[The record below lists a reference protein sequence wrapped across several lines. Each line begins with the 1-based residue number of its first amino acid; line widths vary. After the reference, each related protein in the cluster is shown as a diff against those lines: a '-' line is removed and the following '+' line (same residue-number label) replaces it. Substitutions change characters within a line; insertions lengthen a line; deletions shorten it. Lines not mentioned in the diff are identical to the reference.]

1 MNVTL
6 FFAACGV
13 LLMIIVFHPTDVLR
27 FHSSREA
34 RGRHS
39 ETVSSD
45 ENVDI
50 VVEVSEELFRNLQGG
65 DQKEIPVAREKLR
78 VELLKL
84 RMKRLQRNKM
94 LVKTVSNEESEKKFE
109 NLASEQ
115 SKVFT
120 PMPNYGQQL
129 LRTAFGDALQSKK
142 EEILITHRMK
152 ISTSK
157 QVHKTHKEVTATDAN
172 KLSMQTTKR
181 TLSPTKPAMKHTT
194 SKLQPKESKLL
205 STRPEIRYKKPT
217 LLSTTSDL
225 QPEQPEP
232 RKSNISRDVTKFET
246 SEPKAACIIPKLNP
260 FDKTAMKYIKDVGT
274 HVCNGVDHAVV
285 KDGVLKVKA
294 SNARDALI
302 RYIRRKKNDDFQLE
316 FSEPIKLAKNEKDPM
331 KIKSG

>member
-181 TLSPTKPAMKHTT
+181 MLSPTKPAMKHTT
-194 SKLQPKESKLL
+194 SKLQPKESNLL

-302 RYIRRKKNDDFQLE
+302 RYIRRKENDDFQLE